1 VKAKLQRQ
9 STLFQVRSISPFSIK
24 LETWLRLTEIP
35 YENIYNAKMSKKGQ
49 IPYIE
54 LNGEH
59 IPDSN
64 LSIELL
70 KKHFKE
76 SNPKV

>member
-1 VKAKLQRQ
+1 
-9 STLFQVRSISPFSIK
+9 
-24 LETWLRLTEIP
+24 
-35 YENIYNAKMSKKGQ
+35 MSKKGQ